1 MYSLAQG
8 GYTHAQVK
16 KMLTEHRKIA
26 FDFALLNGTDKFIK
40 TLRSASGSISF
51 CAGSEIMG
59 TGSFTVSEK
68 EVSGYDLVDYRI
80 SPYFKIESPVGWL
93 SYPLGIYIM
102 TSPRRRDG
110 SSAELSIDCYDKSII
125 LKEDKLADR
134 LYIPAGS
141 NYVREVQKVIASA
154 GIKKVS
160 IEGSSLTLKND
171 LEFEIGT
178 DKLSVVND
186 LLYAINYNPIHF
198 DRNGTAV
205 SERYIEPSVRKAEE
219 EYLTDRYS
227 IIKSGAQQTRDLYN
241 IPNVIIRYT
250 NTPDADDLRSEYIND
265 SVDSILSTVR
275 RGRRVVDIESVDD
288 IADQN
293 TLDAYTKRVAI
304 EKSQINDTVT
314 LPTALMPH
322 HSYKDCLFVRHDN
335 LGIGAKFIE
344 NSWSMDLEVG
354 GTMQHQ
360 IKRVTLI

>member
-1 MYSLAQG
+1 MYNLAQRE
-8 GYTHAQVK
+8 YTHEQVK
-16 KMLTEHRKIA
+16 RMLTEHRKIA
-26 FDFALLNGTDKFIK
+26 FDFALMNSADKFIK
-40 TLRSASGSISF
+40 NLQSASGRISF
-51 CAGSEIMG
+51 NSSAEIMG
-59 TGSFTVSEK
+59 TASFSISEK
-68 EVSGYDLVDYRI
+68 EVAGLDLVDYRI
-80 SPYFKIESPVGWL
+80 SPCFKIESPTGWL
-93 SYPLGIYIM
+93 SYQLGIYIM
-102 TSPRRRDG
+102 SSPIRTDDYCI
-110 SSAELSIDCYDKSII
+110 ELDIDCYDKSII

-154 GIKKVS
+154 GIKKIS

-198 DRNGTAV
+198 DRTGTAV
-205 SERYIEPSVRKAEE
+205 SERYIEPSVRKTEE

-265 SVDSILSTVR
+265 SADSILSTVR

-322 HSYKDCLFVRHDN
+322 HSYKNCIFVRHDN